1 VARRILKA
9 AAGRAGRR
17 PAQARQ
23 YQGEQVMAE
32 PARDDRW
39 TVSDL
44 ERLPDDEWHR
54 YEIIDGELFVS
65 PPPHYKHQECGML
78 VAHALT
84 NWNFQTGLG
93 EVLPAVGLIFTEHDS
108 VIPDIV
114 WISHERLALLVD
126 DAGHFQGAP
135 ELVVEVLSAGSS
147 NERRDRDVKL
157 RLYSAQGVREY
168 WMVDWRAET
177 VAVYRRQRARLRLHA
192 TLTREDT
199 LTSPLLPGF
208 SLAIARL
215 FD

>member
-1 VARRILKA
+1 
-9 AAGRAGRR
+9 
-17 PAQARQ
+17 
-23 YQGEQVMAE
+23 MAE

-44 ERLPDDEWHR
+44 ERLPDDAWHR

-65 PPPHYKHQECGML
+65 RAAHYKHQDSGNL
-78 VAHALT
+78 IANALT
-84 NWNFQTGLG
+84 NWNWGTGLG
-93 EVLPAVGLIFTEHDS
+93 KVLPAVGLIFTEHDS
-108 VIPDIV
+108 VIPDVV

-135 ELVVEVLSAGSS
+135 ELVVEVLSAGTS

-157 RLYSAQGVREY
+157 RLYSTQGVREY
-168 WMVDWRAET
+168 WLVDWRAET
-177 VAVYRRQRARLRLHA
+177 VAVYRRHRARLRLDA

-208 SLAIARL
+208 SLPIARM
-215 FD
+215 FA